1 MKLAYVFFF
10 SLFLSIKK
18 YFQICVWGE
27 FVNSFNSISVTWPR
41 SSAPAEILWTGKADQ
56 LDLAARRLQ
65 EHECRMIGLGFQI
78 SPIVGA
84 GFCEKD
90 IFER

>member
-1 MKLAYVFFF
+1 MI
-10 SLFLSIKK
+10 SQDEK
-18 YFQICVWGE
+18 YFQICVWSE
-27 FVNSFNSISVTWPR
+27 FVNSFNSICVTWPR
-41 SSAPAEILWTGKADQ
+41 SSAPAEILWTGKPDQ

-90 IFER
+90 IFD